1 MNENNEIIGH
11 LAKEL
16 WASFEYELPISPRA
30 MANYIVKQIS
40 IAGYEI
46 VKVNNE

>member
-1 MNENNEIIGH
+1 MNKNDEIIGH

-16 WASFEYELPISPRA
+16 WASFEYGLPVSPSA
-30 MANYIVKQIS
+30 MANYIVKQIN

-46 VKVNNE
+46 VKVTNE

>member
-1 MNENNEIIGH
+1 MKENQEILAH

-16 WASFEYELPISPRA
+16 WATFEYGLPITPSA
-30 MANYIVKQIS
+30 MAIYIVKQID

-46 VKVNNE
+46 VKVKND

>member
-1 MNENNEIIGH
+1 MNKNDEIIGH

-16 WASFEYELPISPRA
+16 WASFEYGLPVSPSA
-30 MANYIVKQIS
+30 MANYIVKQID

-46 VKVNNE
+46 VKVNND

>member
-1 MNENNEIIGH
+1 MNKNDEIIGH

-16 WASFEYELPISPRA
+16 WASFEYGLPVSPSA
-30 MANYIVKQIS
+30 MANYIVKQID

-46 VKVNNE
+46 VKINNE

>member
-1 MNENNEIIGH
+1 MNKNDEIVSH

-16 WASFEYELPISPRA
+16 WAAFEYGLPVSPSA
-30 MANYIVKQIS
+30 MANYIVKQID

-46 VKVNNE
+46 VKVTNE